1 MIKAVRIKEIIN
13 RETLGEKCKVMFT
26 TVIGEDEEG
35 NAQFGE
41 IEADMHYYERGS
53 EGKETILMLHGP
65 GQSLYTYRNN
75 FDVIAKEGY
84 RILVPDLLGCGY
96 SDCPEIDYTIEDMA
110 LSLRSF
116 LANMGVTKTH
126 IVAFGQ
132 SCAYAAEIAN
142 SDTELV
148 SSMTFIHPGAFA
160 ATSFPKAKALCGM
173 MGAMAANSFA
183 RPSFIANCFEMS
195 YFDKT
200 LITERNIEEY
210 AKPFENADLK
220 ACLRSMTINFDDEE
234 VLDKLMKYNKP
245 ILMVNSV
252 DDTISNPDD
261 YKRYLHCTQMGYTAS
276 FRNCGYLPHE
286 EKDDMFNT
294 SLLEFLNC

>member
-1 MIKAVRIKEIIN
+1 
-13 RETLGEKCKVMFT
+13 
-26 TVIGEDEEG
+26 
-35 NAQFGE
+35 
-41 IEADMHYYERGS
+41 
-53 EGKETILMLHGP
+53 
-65 GQSLYTYRNN
+65 
-75 FDVIAKEGY
+75 
-84 RILVPDLLGCGY
+84 
-96 SDCPEIDYTIEDMA
+96 
-110 LSLRSF
+110 
-116 LANMGVTKTH
+116 
-126 IVAFGQ
+126 
-132 SCAYAAEIAN
+132 
-142 SDTELV
+142 
-148 SSMTFIHPGAFA
+148 
-160 ATSFPKAKALCGM
+160 